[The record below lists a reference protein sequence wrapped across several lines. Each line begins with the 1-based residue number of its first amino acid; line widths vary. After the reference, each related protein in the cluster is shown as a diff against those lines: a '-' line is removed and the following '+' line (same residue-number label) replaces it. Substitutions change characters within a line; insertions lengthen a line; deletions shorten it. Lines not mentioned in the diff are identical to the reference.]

1 MRNRK
6 ELKHEMS
13 FNFNICRDGC
23 AMECKGIYND
33 IQITAINIVEAV
45 VNPTVSN
52 SCSSNRLFLVL
63 CSSINAV

>member
-13 FNFNICRDGC
+13 FNFNICCDGC

-45 VNPTVSN
+45 VNSTVSN
-52 SCSSNRLFLVL
+52 SCGLNRLFLVP